1 MGDILAMICVKRS
14 ARFLSGA
21 DFGSSPFPR
30 FDLSLTRNGRERYN
44 GIDKKAIIA

>member
-1 MGDILAMICVKRS
+1 MICVKRP